1 MRSSDLY
8 RSVTPQLPSHPARK
22 ASRRQSVKP
31 VSRPRQVD
39 TAPPLPYDRRIGIG
53 RTSVL
58 RWNRLILCVAL
69 MSVEVGIFWVDVAQD
84 NSALAA
90 SAAAPATAPVVPV
103 TEGQAE
109 SRSVPIW
116 LSGIGSV
123 QPLNAVTV
131 KVRVDGQLD
140 RVAFTEGQ
148 DVRKGDVLAQI
159 DPRSFGRSSSRHR
172 PTRPRTRRN
181 WPMPAS
187 IWNAR

>member
-1 MRSSDLY
+1 MRW
-8 RSVTPQLPSHPARK
+8 K
-22 ASRRQSVKP
+22 
-31 VSRPRQVD
+31 
-39 TAPPLPYDRRIGIG
+39 
-53 RTSVL
+53 
-58 RWNRLILCVAL
+58 RLILFVAFI
-69 MSVEVGIFWVDVAQD
+69 SSGVGPFWLGVAHD
-84 NSALAA
+84 NPALAA

-103 TEGQAE
+103 TEVQAE
-109 SRSVPIW
+109 SRDVPIW

-159 DPRSFGRSSSRHR
+159 DPRSFRAQLKQATR

-181 WPMPAS
+181 LPMPAS
-187 IWNAR
+187 PDPFGSYGRRAGISLPSSEYS